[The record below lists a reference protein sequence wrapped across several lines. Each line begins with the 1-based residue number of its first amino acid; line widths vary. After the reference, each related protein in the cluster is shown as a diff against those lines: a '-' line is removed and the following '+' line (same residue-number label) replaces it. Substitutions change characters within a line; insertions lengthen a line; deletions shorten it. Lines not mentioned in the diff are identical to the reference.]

1 MAARRRPLSRNLL
14 PPSAKPAALVVRR
27 GAAPAAKRIG
37 SLRML
42 LTALDTQPSHLITFR
57 YVAMLFLLTHTTQ
70 SEPKFCRTYK
80 QCEKRKRLAVFSCK
94 YRKQFARP
102 GRSLVPHTRL
112 SSRLPACRKHRS
124 LPRLHSQQA
133 VLLQC
138 SPGGGNQVGIDR
150 RALAAAGAAEA
161 VAHAPRF
168 LQGTQQPPCR
178 PGGGSSASH

>member
-1 MAARRRPLSRNLL
+1 MAWSSTCSEAHWL
-14 PPSAKPAALVVRR
+14 AADTADGTGHPATTLDH
-27 GAAPAAKRIG
+27 I
-37 SLRML
+37 SLRC
-42 LTALDTQPSHLITFR
+42 TAVSAP
-57 YVAMLFLLTHTTQ
+57 HTTQ
-70 SEPKFCRTYK
+70 SEPKFCRTNK
-80 QCEKRKRLAVFSCK
+80 HCEKRKRLAVFSRK

-112 SSRLPACRKHRS
+112 LTSSRLPACRKHRS

-133 VLLQC
+133 VLLQS

-178 PGGGSSASH
+178 PGGGAAAHRTD